1 MELRIVNDGNRGS
14 SFHIS
19 SLLLKRAE
27 IVVANLDKLDA
38 DGKVLSVMAK

>member
-1 MELRIVNDGNRGS
+1 MELKILNDGNRAS

-19 SLLLKRAE
+19 VLGKRPE

-38 DGKVLSVMAK
+38 DGKVFSIMAK